1 MEAVGHGL
9 YAGFLLFVIIFNF
22 FIFIAL
28 RESMYFHYMLL
39 TSMILL
45 IQASLSGR
53 TFQLIWPDLPDLQN
67 LSILI
72 AVPLSAFALTEFS
85 RRFLET
91 RLYAP
96 RANRLLKSIS
106 FISLACL
113 ALAFFLPPYISKQL
127 SVIGALTAVLAVSI
141 VSPYLWYKGIR
152 QARLFSC
159 AWTGLQIGA
168 LTTLLF
174 NLGVIPHSLLTVN
187 ALEIGSALQA
197 ALISLAIVERVYQE
211 RDHRLK
217 VQQQV
222 IEEQRE
228 LQRMEQRNL
237 YDATHHPVTELPN
250 RGYLERFI
258 KERIGVVGNKSLS
271 LCLISLNRYR
281 EIDRTM
287 GQDNADQLLYQIA
300 HQLNDFVSPL
310 PGVTALETIA
320 GTRIH
325 VASVDD
331 ITLAL
336 VFDSVSPKEQE
347 VLMMAISGYL
357 LQRIDF
363 GNLSLDLD
371 PRFGLAR
378 YPEHGQNP
386 QSLLRMAKIALDA
399 THHIQ
404 GCVAEYC
411 DDFNPY
417 SERRLTLMAEL
428 AKAIENNNLVLN
440 FQPQLSLK
448 TGKITSFEGLVRW
461 HHDRF
466 GHVSPEEFI
475 YLAEESGIIHQLTL
489 WVMENA
495 LGKLQALQTSG
506 YGEVGIAINISAV
519 DLEMP
524 HFVEEVKELLSSH
537 EVNPRQLTLELTET
551 ALMRTPD
558 LALETLKQLSD
569 LGFSIALDDFG
580 AGYSSLSYIQRLPL
594 HKIKIDRSLVHNI
607 ERCQE
612 NYVIAKTAIEMSHG
626 LGYEVVM
633 EGVEELATL
642 EVLKVLGA
650 DQIQGFWLAR
660 PMLWDFAQE
669 WLRTFVADGIRL
681 PEPST
686 AHRVSVKS
694 TDSATN
700 PSS

>member
-53 TFQLIWPDLPDLQN
+53 TFQLLWPNLPTLQN

-85 RRFLET
+85 RRFLEA

-96 RANRLLKSIS
+96 KANQLLKSIS
-106 FISLACL
+106 YMSLGYL
-113 ALAFFLPPYISKQL
+113 ALSLLLPPHIAKQL
-127 SVIGALTAVLAVSI
+127 SVLGALAAVLAVSF
-141 VSPYLWYKGIR
+141 VSPYLWYRGIR
-152 QARLFSC
+152 QARLFTC

-168 LTTLLF
+168 LTKLF
-174 NLGVIPHSLLTVN
+174 YNLGLLPHSLLTIN

-228 LQRMEQRNL
+228 LQRLEQRNL

-258 KERIGVVGNKSLS
+258 KERIGIVGNKSLS

-310 PGVTALETIA
+310 PGITALETIA
-320 GTRIH
+320 GNRIH

-336 VFDSVSPKEQE
+336 LFDSVSTKEQE

-386 QSLLRMAKIALDA
+386 QSLIRMAKIALDA
-399 THHIQ
+399 THHMQ
-404 GCVAEYC
+404 GCVAEYR
-411 DDFNPY
+411 DSFNPY

-440 FQPQLSLK
+440 FQPQLNLK
-448 TGKITSFEGLVRW
+448 NGKITSFEGLVRW
-461 HHDRF
+461 HHEKF
-466 GHVSPEEFI
+466 GHVRPEEFI

-489 WVMENA
+489 WVMRNA
-495 LGKLQALQTSG
+495 LSKLQSLETSG
-506 YGEVGIAINISAV
+506 FGDIGIAINISAV

-524 HFVEEVKELLSSH
+524 HFIEDIRDMLTTYQVSP
-537 EVNPRQLTLELTET
+537 NRLTLELTET
-551 ALMRTPD
+551 ALMRTPE
-558 LALETLKQLSD
+558 LALATLKQLAE
-569 LGFSIALDDFG
+569 LGFAIALDDFG
-580 AGYSSLSYIQRLPL
+580 AGYSSLSYIQQLPL
-594 HKIKIDRSLVHNI
+594 HKIKIDRSLVQNL
-607 ERCQE
+607 ERSQE
-612 NYVIAKTAIEMSHG
+612 NYVIAKTAIDMCHG

-660 PMLWDFAQE
+660 PMLWDFALE
-669 WLRTFVADGIRL
+669 WLKTFVADGIRL
-681 PEPST
+681 PQSN
-686 AHRVSVKS
+686 
-694 TDSATN
+694 SAPAPEVT
-700 PSS
+700 SKKTGQTT